1 MKIKEIFKSGSQ
13 SQPNLQI
20 SFQIASINTENEK
33 KNETSST
40 IQEKDATVK
49 GCCCKHLCIYL

>member
-20 SFQIASINTENEK
+20 SFQIATIDIENEK

-40 IQEKDATVK
+40 MQEKDAV
-49 GCCCKHLCIYL
+49 KHLCIYQ

>member
-40 IQEKDATVK
+40 MQEKDAIVK
-49 GCCCKHLCIYL
+49 GCCCKHSCI